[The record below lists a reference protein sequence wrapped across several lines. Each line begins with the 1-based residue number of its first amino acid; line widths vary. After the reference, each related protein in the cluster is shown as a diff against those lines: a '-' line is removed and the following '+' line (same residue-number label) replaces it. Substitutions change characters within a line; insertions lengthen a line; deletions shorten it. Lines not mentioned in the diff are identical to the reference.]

1 VGQSVAEELS
11 REPWVHRKILREDKL
26 GLQGIT
32 LGGKVAEQAA
42 EPDEIYSASALGQG
56 RVFPVKAPKPA
67 EQMGIAAQLGELAH
81 LRKIRLEIGEEA
93 MGGDSK
99 ISVGSGQ
106 SLDASVENLG
116 EFLVGR
122 CGG

>member
-1 VGQSVAEELS
+1 
-11 REPWVHRKILREDKL
+11 
-26 GLQGIT
+26 
-32 LGGKVAEQAA
+32 
-42 EPDEIYSASALGQG
+42 
-56 RVFPVKAPKPA
+56 
-67 EQMGIAAQLGELAH
+67 MGIAAQLRELAH

>member
-1 VGQSVAEELS
+1 LVAEELS
-11 REPWVHRKILREDKL
+11 REPRVHRKILREDQP
-26 GLQGIT
+26 GLQGIA
-32 LGGKVAEQAA
+32 LGGKVAEQVA

-56 RVFPVKAPKPA
+56 WVFLVEAAEPA

-81 LRKIRLEIGEEA
+81 LRKIRLEIEQEA

-99 ISVGSGQ
+99 ISVGSGE
-106 SLDASVENLG
+106 SLDASIENLG